1 MQVSEQ
7 FYRSRSQSDEVFL
20 FSFFFRIVNFL
31 QRYDN
36 TEGAFSEAHLI
47 IRVRRDP
54 YSYLLRVAFVSEL
67 LMVLE
72 VMSFLT
78 DRGELSDRFS
88 ISGTIFL
95 AMVSLYGPMAD
106 ALPKVSVVTR
116 VDKW

>member
-1 MQVSEQ
+1 
-7 FYRSRSQSDEVFL
+7 
-20 FSFFFRIVNFL
+20 
-31 QRYDN
+31 
-36 TEGAFSEAHLI
+36 
-47 IRVRRDP
+47 
-54 YSYLLRVAFVSEL
+54 
-67 LMVLE
+67 MVLE